1 MTLCRE
7 GENKLHISNQESRYQ
22 SGAAK
27 IDLKNW
33 SSGSASTSIKADI
46 LAAFRPGLCV
56 NTTHKLPRSEH
67 LSKKKQQNKTQHIST
82 NSLILTIS
90 TVVKG

>member
-1 MTLCRE
+1 MTLSRE

-67 LSKKKQQNKTQHIST
+67 LSKKNNNKTKHS
-82 NSLILTIS
+82 ILAQTAS
-90 TVVKG
+90 Y